1 MTARSIAMHALIAGL
16 GLIAAGCTTLS
27 PQECASTDWYRLG
40 ERDGFTGGLPQ
51 IEKYSQ
57 QCAAGGARADA
68 TRYQQGFADGVKLAA
83 NYRSGLP

>member
-1 MTARSIAMHALIAGL
+1 MIVRRSAVAALITGFAL
-16 GLIAAGCTTLS
+16 VTAGCTTLT

-51 IEKYSQ
+51 IDKYSQ

-68 TRYQQGFADGVKLAA
+68 ARYQQGFADGVKLAA
-83 NYRSGLP
+83 NYRSGHP